1 MKQTLV
7 LIAAA
12 VLMAACGPGEKKTQ
26 TVVEKPRVLT
36 RTTPAVKDQV
46 TIREQYTSEVQP
58 YRENDITPAAQG
70 VHIDRILV
78 DVGSRVKQGDLLVT
92 LDPTQY
98 TQQLVNLK
106 NLEADYNRLKP
117 VYEAG
122 GISAQQ
128 LDQTRTQLEVQR
140 EVVANLKRNIE
151 LRSPLT
157 GVVTARNNEAGDLFA
172 NAPILHVMQIDPL
185 KVMVNIPEEY
195 YPAVKRGM
203 PVELAVD
210 LYGERSF
217 QGKVSLVYPALDPTT
232 RTFTV
237 EVTVPNGREELRP
250 GMFTRA
256 NFDMGQREGVL
267 VPDVAIQKQIGS
279 AERYLYVIKEG
290 VAERRRVVTGRQQGD
305 LVEIMSGVEPG
316 EEVAV
321 TALSRLGEGVEVRV
335 ENN

>member
-305 LVEIMSGVEPG
+305 LVEILSGVEPG